1 MYVFFSFQ
9 WVIIC
14 FPHHAQIE
22 LYKNCTFS
30 NHTPESS
37 SGVQTINV
45 LSIDAVSSDI
55 GCVLDPSS
63 DIKIW
68 LMINKDKFQCT
79 FACTTGRIR
88 KQTKANAK
96 EKS

>member
-1 MYVFFSFQ
+1 MYVFFRFQ

-14 FPHHAQIE
+14 FPHQALE

-55 GCVLDPSS
+55 GCVMDPSS
-63 DIKIW
+63 DIKI
-68 LMINKDKFQCT
+68 
-79 FACTTGRIR
+79 
-88 KQTKANAK
+88 
-96 EKS
+96 

>member
-1 MYVFFSFQ
+1 MCVFFSFQ

-14 FPHHAQIE
+14 FPHHALE

-55 GCVLDPSS
+55 GCVMDPSS
-63 DIKIW
+63 DIKI
-68 LMINKDKFQCT
+68 
-79 FACTTGRIR
+79 
-88 KQTKANAK
+88 
-96 EKS
+96 